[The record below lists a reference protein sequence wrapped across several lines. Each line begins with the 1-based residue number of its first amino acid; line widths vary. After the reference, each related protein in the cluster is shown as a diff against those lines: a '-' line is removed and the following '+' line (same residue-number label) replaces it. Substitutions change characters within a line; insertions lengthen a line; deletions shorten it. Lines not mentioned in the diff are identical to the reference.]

1 MGGDLEAFPNYD
13 REYTKM
19 EYTPD
24 RKPRS
29 RSPSPTRTPLF
40 RLRRIRCLLL
50 RICILITAFIFMFT
64 SVDRICNTTLLAQGI
79 MTYVLPVDSV
89 RGSSPLLHNQQFRP
103 WGVKSQ
109 TSDGAREQAIIPPEA
124 VLRKQEDDT
133 GVRRIHNIL
142 HNKVV
147 NNSIIFVPVKQE
159 DKIWVDNLH
168 CRINGHFKQ
177 RNIVYWAME
186 EKAAITLQEKR
197 YKFFYSPLLE
207 ARLESTRRIEEGLNK
222 IRLWKW
228 VLKTGVDLLW
238 MEPSV
243 ALFKNPLEGLKMDA
257 NIEGIVSKDSL
268 EEAQSEENLGQLGT
282 GIMFMKAGPDIS
294 ILLDTVYTSLNQ
306 GKYQSET
313 EALNAI
319 LHSNPTKYLSLD
331 NPSLPPS
338 NTTSTSSTAPSSP
351 VLSYRTISPY
361 TYLNY
366 PIFEKDIHL
375 HTSGYSSA
383 FSLRESSWDVDRF
396 YPTILYVQ
404 QRDLE
409 RFERRK
415 RDAGSGGLGRMVQR
429 WKSLGWWE
437 LDDEGKCA
445 LLASRP
451 RSEGGI

>member
-1 MGGDLEAFPNYD
+1 MGADLEAFPNY
-13 REYTKM
+13 ESTKM
-19 EYTPD
+19 EYPSY

-40 RLRRIRCLLL
+40 RLRRIRYLLL
-50 RICILITAFIFMFT
+50 RICLLLTAFIFMFT
-64 SVDRICNTTLLAQGI
+64 SVDRICDTTLLAQGFI
-79 MTYVLPVDSV
+79 TYVLPVDSL
-89 RGSSPLLHNQQFRP
+89 REPSPLHRTQQFRP
-103 WGVKSQ
+103 WGFQSQ
-109 TSDGAREQAIIPPEA
+109 TSEGEREQIIIPPEA
-124 VLRKQEDDT
+124 VLRRQEDDT

-159 DKIWVDNLH
+159 DMIWVDNLH
-168 CRINGHFKQ
+168 CRINGHLKQ
-177 RNIVYWAME
+177 RNIIYWAME
-186 EKAAITLQEKR
+186 EKAAIALQEKR

-207 ARLESTRRIEEGLNK
+207 ARQESTRHIEEGLNK
-222 IRLWKW
+222 VRLWKW
-228 VLKTGVDLLW
+228 VIKTGVDLLW

-257 NIEGIVSKDSL
+257 DIEGILSTDSL
-268 EEAQSEENLGQLGT
+268 EEAQSEENSGYLNT

-294 ILLDTVYTSLNQ
+294 ILLDTVYTSLNE

-319 LHSNPTKYLSLD
+319 LRSNPTRYLSLD
-331 NPSLPPS
+331 NPSLPS
-338 NTTSTSSTAPSSP
+338 HNTSTASTTLSSS

-361 TYLNY
+361 TCLSY

-383 FSLRESSWDVDRF
+383 FSLRDANWDVDRF
-396 YPTILYVQ
+396 YPTLLYVQ
-404 QRDLE
+404 KGDLE

-415 RDAGSGGLGRMVQR
+415 RDAGSRGQGRMVER

-437 LDDEGKCA
+437 LDDQGKCA

-451 RSEGGI
+451 RTEGRI

>member
-1 MGGDLEAFPNYD
+1 
-13 REYTKM
+13 
-19 EYTPD
+19 
-24 RKPRS
+24 
-29 RSPSPTRTPLF
+29 
-40 RLRRIRCLLL
+40 
-50 RICILITAFIFMFT
+50 
-64 SVDRICNTTLLAQGI
+64 
-79 MTYVLPVDSV
+79 
-89 RGSSPLLHNQQFRP
+89 
-103 WGVKSQ
+103 
-109 TSDGAREQAIIPPEA
+109 
-124 VLRKQEDDT
+124 
-133 GVRRIHNIL
+133 
-142 HNKVV
+142 
-147 NNSIIFVPVKQE
+147 
-159 DKIWVDNLH
+159 
-168 CRINGHFKQ
+168 
-177 RNIVYWAME
+177 ME
-186 EKAAITLQEKR
+186 EKVAITLQEKR

-207 ARLESTRRIEEGLNK
+207 ARQESTRRIEEGLNK

-243 ALFKNPLEGLKMDA
+243 ALFKNPLEGLNMDA
-257 NIEGIVSKDSL
+257 DIEGIVSKDSL
-268 EEAQSEENLGQLGT
+268 EDAQSEGNSGQLGT
-282 GIMFMKAGPDIS
+282 GIIFMKAGPDIS
-294 ILLDTVYTSLNQ
+294 LLLDTVYTSLNQ

-319 LHSNPTKYLSLD
+319 LHSNPTKYVSLN
-331 NPSLPPS
+331 NPSFPIS
-338 NTTSTSSTAPSSP
+338 NNTSTSSTAPYSP

-383 FSLRESSWDVDRF
+383 FSLRDSNWDVDRF

-415 RDAGSGGLGRMVQR
+415 RDGGSGGQGRMVER

-451 RSEGGI
+451 RG